1 MPYRKYLLL
10 LGIIGAFFAIA
21 HVTFAAD
28 TSFVSMSQFP
38 AFNSSTSGGLSGFI
52 NSLYKYLIGIA
63 AILAVLE
70 ITWGGFLWMGSGA
83 SVTSKEAGRN
93 KIMMALTGLL
103 LVLSPVIIFSIINPS
118 VLSLKL
124 GTKAINITQPSQNSD
139 SNQTTFAPS
148 AGCTFVGKGQSL
160 KEYTCAGT
168 FNTFNITKYCPGN
181 LPEST
186 LTCSSKNSSGECA
199 SKTLYCY
206 AKNTTVL
213 NIDTVLLNAYEF
225 VFNTSPLTIG
235 EKIFFPKSSSTFKT
249 FTKNCT
255 GSGGVVNEVPAYW
268 LKADNTALK
277 NNKPIKNYIAPN
289 YIYNKICNDRKYP
302 TITSIPNNVKGTICF
317 PIKLTCKPAT
327 IN

>member
-21 HVTFAAD
+21 HVTLAAD

-38 AFNSSTSGGLSGFI
+38 AFNSSASGGLSGFI

-148 AGCTFVGKGQSL
+148 TGCVPAGGGPLL
-160 KEYTCAGT
+160 KKYTCAGGT
-168 FNTFNITKYCPGN
+168 QVSAVEKYCTAP
-181 LPEST
+181 LSQPT
-186 LTCSSKNSSGECA
+186 LTCSAKNYEGCV
-199 SKTLYCY
+199 KQTLYCSVIK
-206 AKNTTVL
+206 AP
-213 NIDTVLLNAYEF
+213 LLQAYEF